1 MMKNKIIVFVGCITL
16 GTALL
21 TGIAYAHGSEKYIKD
36 VKDDAQ
42 MQKLHAM
49 MPMFS
54 GASASLESALEKK
67 VAAAV
72 EVETE
77 KILAAIPDLKKSKP
91 HKNVKQK
98 KKFIELA
105 TTLETALTATAAR
118 AKTNDF
124 SGAMASFRK
133 AEEVCAACHAKFRD

>member
-1 MMKNKIIVFVGCITL
+1 MKKKIIVVVVCITL

-21 TGIAYAHGSEKYIKD
+21 TGIAYAHGSEKHKKD
-36 VKDDAQ
+36 VNDDAQ

-54 GASASLESALEKK
+54 GVSAALESALEKK
-67 VAAAV
+67 DAAAV
-72 EVETE
+72 GVETG

-98 KKFIELA
+98 KKYIELA
-105 TTLETALTATAAR
+105 SNLETALTATASKV
-118 AKTNDF
+118 KTNDF
-124 SGAMASFRK
+124 TGAMASFKK
-133 AEEVCAACHAKFRD
+133 AEESCATCHAKFRD